1 MASDTVLLTVIA
13 GGGLT
18 TAIDMR
24 TRRIPNALTF
34 GLAALGLALA
44 VAHISGVSITAALA
58 GLAVGLV
65 LMMPGH
71 VIGATGGGDVK
82 LMAAFGTLLGP
93 GRIGMAFLYSAVAG
107 GVLAMVVAARRRRV
121 RTTLENTATLVVTGG
136 ANVNAI
142 ESTAA
147 DNRFAYG
154 PAIAAGVLLA
164 ALGV

>member
-1 MASDTVLLTVIA
+1 MASEAVVLTVIA

-34 GLAALGLALA
+34 GLAAFGLILA
-44 VAHISGVSITAALA
+44 VAQVSGVSVMAALA

-121 RTTLENTATLVVTGG
+121 RTTFTNTATLVVTGG
-136 ANVNAI
+136 ANVAAI
-142 ESTAA
+142 ESPAA